1 MKSQMEGAGVG
12 QGERLFQREGMACAA
27 LQRPECGRGEER
39 KEGGWAGA
47 SQSLPS
53 PLWHHPSID
62 VALEPSPHC

>member
-12 QGERLFQREGMACAA
+12 QGERLFQGEGMACAA

-39 KEGGWAGA
+39 KEGWWAGA

-53 PLWHHPSID
+53 PLWNHSSIE
-62 VALEPSPHC
+62 VVLELSPYC